1 MVKKQ
6 AWRKNMASRK
16 KKTPLA
22 QIYHYSRQGRKKPLM
37 ADFKICKILRNFH
50 YEIYF

>member
-1 MVKKQ
+1 MS
-6 AWRKNMASRK
+6 SRK
-16 KKTPLA
+16 KKPSPER
-22 QIYHYSRQGRKKPLM
+22 IYHDLLQRGEKLRM